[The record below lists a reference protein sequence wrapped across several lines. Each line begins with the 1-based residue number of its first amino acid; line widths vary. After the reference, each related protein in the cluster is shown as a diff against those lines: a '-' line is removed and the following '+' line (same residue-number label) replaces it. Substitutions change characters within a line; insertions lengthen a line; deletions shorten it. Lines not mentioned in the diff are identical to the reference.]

1 MNALEML
8 LIAQQAADENN
19 FMGWLMLLLMI
30 VAALALA
37 WVSKMLRVP
46 PTATPVSEVVPSQEA
61 INPKLLVVLTA
72 AATAALGTPVVVRRI
87 TFLDQKTVSGWA
99 EVGRTALHWSHNLPR
114 NP

>member
-1 MNALEML
+1 MDALEID
-8 LIAQQAADENN
+8 LIAQAADGND

-37 WVSKMLRVP
+37 WVSKTLQVN
-46 PTATPVSEVVPSQEA
+46 PTTIPVTEVVASQESVDLE
-61 INPKLLVVLTA
+61 LLAVLTA
-72 AATAALGTPVVVRRI
+72 AATTAIGTPIVVRRI